1 LNPQAGQRQ
10 TACMR
15 YISAPQR
22 SHSILSALDAVA
34 SDGEEIFRGVI
45 GRGTRSGESDMR
57 RL

>member
-1 LNPQAGQRQ
+1 
-10 TACMR
+10 MR

-34 SDGEEIFRGVI
+34 SDGEEIFKGVI
-45 GRGTRSGESDMR
+45 GRGTRSGESGMR